1 MVDQIKLTLF
11 SKRSALF
18 YYFWRAKKAGLIY
31 PEHFESKIGF
41 DRIRELVKSHCLFDP
56 GRERVDEMEFMTDY
70 DSILHELKLVEEF
83 REINQH
89 EDDFPIQHFID
100 NREALKKAQVEGT
113 YLLTE
118 EVFGLQKSLDSIRA
132 ILNFFKSDEEEKYPA
147 LAELCR
153 PVKMFPFVGD
163 RIQKILNKHGKIRDN
178 ASPELHHIRRSQQE
192 KQGAVSKKLNQVL
205 SRAQREGWVDA
216 DAVPTYRNDRPVI
229 PVMAGNKRKLGG
241 LIHDESATGKTV
253 FIEPAEV
260 VELSNEIREL
270 EYAERRE
277 IIQILLDF
285 TADIRPY
292 IPELL
297 SSQDFLTTIDFIR
310 ARAIFA
316 DRLGAIR
323 PRIKNEQLFDWKE
336 ARHPLLYLAH
346 KAEKREVVP
355 LTFEL
360 SDRNRI
366 LLISGPNAGGK
377 SVCLKTVGLL
387 QYMLQCGMLVPCH
400 DTSLFGIFAGIFIDI
415 GDEQSIDND
424 LSTYSSHL
432 LNMKFFLKHAAADTL
447 VLIDEFGT
455 GTEPMLGGAI
465 AESILEQLNLAGTSG
480 IITTHYTSLKH
491 FATSTEGIVNGAM
504 LFDNQKMQPLYQLQ
518 VGKPGSSFAFEIA
531 RKIGL
536 PEEVLSSASEKV
548 GQDHIDFD
556 KHLREI
562 LRDKKYWEE
571 KRQKIRR
578 SEKKLEEL
586 MSRYEQELQESEKQ
600 RKAIVKEART
610 KADEMLS
617 DANRKIEQTI
627 REIKEAEAEKERT
640 REVRR
645 ELQEFREQIEVE
657 KGKEEQKVEKQLKE
671 IRQKGSELETRRPDL
686 RQRSKKTMAQKQV
699 KEDREIRVGDL
710 VRIAG
715 QDAHGEVMEIKGKNC
730 VVAFGILKTTTK
742 VQQLEKIVSEEAE
755 RLRIRDRSRVNLG
768 DWNVSTRRVQ
778 FRPDIDLRGKR
789 ADEAMELVTDFIDEA
804 IMVSARELRIL
815 HGKGDGIL
823 RQLIREYL
831 HSVDLVEWY
840 GDAHVDQGGAGITIV
855 KLEI

>member
-1 MVDQIKLTLF
+1 M
-11 SKRSALF
+11 
-18 YYFWRAKKAGLIY
+18 IY

-56 GRERVDEMEFMTDY
+56 GRERVDEMCFMTDHE
-70 DSILHELKLVEEF
+70 SILHELKLVEEF
-83 REINQH
+83 QEINLQ
-89 EDDFPIQHFID
+89 EDEFPIQHFID
-100 NREALKKAQVEGT
+100 NREALKKAEVEGT

-132 ILNFFKSDEEEKYPA
+132 ILHFFKSDEEEKYPE
-147 LAELCR
+147 LRELCK

-178 ASPELHHIRRSQQE
+178 ASSALHHIRRSQQD
-192 KQGAVSKKLNQVL
+192 KQGAVSKKLNQVM

-216 DAVPTYRNDRPVI
+216 DASPTYRNDRPVI
-229 PVMAGNKRKLGG
+229 PVMSGNKRKLGG
-241 LIHDESATGKTV
+241 MIHDESATGKTV

-292 IPELL
+292 IPDLL

-310 ARAIFA
+310 ARALFA
-316 DRLGAIR
+316 TRLEAIR
-323 PRIKNEQLFDWKE
+323 PQVKDEQLFDWRE

-346 KAEKREVVP
+346 KVEQKEVVP
-355 LTFEL
+355 LSFHLAE
-360 SDRNRI
+360 NMRI

-377 SVCLKTVGLL
+377 SVCLKTIGLL
-387 QYMLQCGMLVPCH
+387 QYMLQCGMLVPCA
-400 DTSLFGIFAGIFIDI
+400 DTSVFGVFAGIFIDI

-432 LNMKFFLKHAAADTL
+432 LNMKYFLKHAATDTL

-465 AESILEQLNLAGTSG
+465 AESILEQLNMAGTSG

-491 FATSTEGIVNGAM
+491 YATSSEGIVNGAM
-504 LFDNQKMQPLYQLQ
+504 LFDNQLMQPLYQLQ

-536 PEEVLSSASEKV
+536 PEDVLGSASEKV

-562 LRDKKYWEE
+562 LRDKKYWEG
-571 KRQKIRR
+571 KRQKIRQ
-578 SEKKLEEL
+578 SERKLEEL
-586 MSRYEQELQESEKQ
+586 MGRYEQELQESEKQ
-600 RKAIVKEART
+600 RKAIVKEAKA
-610 KADEMLS
+610 KADAMLS
-617 DANRKIEQTI
+617 GANKKIELTI

-640 REVRR
+640 REVRK
-645 ELQEFREQIEVE
+645 ELNEFREELEIE
-657 KGKEEQKVEKQLKE
+657 KGKEEQKVERQLKE
-671 IRQKGSELETRRPDL
+671 IRRKGSELETRRPDL
-686 RQRSKKTMAQKQV
+686 RQRSKKTLAQKQV
-699 KEDREIRVGDL
+699 KEDPEIRVGDL
-710 VRIAG
+710 VRIEG
-715 QDAHGEVMEIKGKNC
+715 QDAAGEVMEIKGKNC
-730 VVAFGILKTTTK
+730 VVAFGMLKTNTK
-742 VQQLEKIVSEEAE
+742 VGQLQKIMSEEAIS
-755 RLRIRDRSRVNLG
+755 LRKKDQSKVNLG
-768 DWNVSTRRVQ
+768 DWDVSTRRVQ

-789 ADEAMELVTDFIDEA
+789 ADEAMEIVVDFIDEA
-804 IMVSARELRIL
+804 IMVNSRDLRIL
-815 HGKGDGIL
+815 HGKGNGIL

-831 HSVDLVEWY
+831 HTMDLVEWY
-840 GDAHVDQGGAGITIV
+840 GDAHIDQGGAGITVV
-855 KLEI
+855 KLEV